1 MKTRK
6 GVFFDMDGVLVQTEK
21 LRAETHAHTVEILG
35 GTLPIS
41 YYAEIG
47 GAGRSHNEVQKE
59 CIAKSGIT
67 ISEGEYSN
75 VFHAILKKRTETIEP
90 INGIPRLLW
99 ELRKNAYAI
108 GLVSSSDRA
117 IVEMIIVRTRLWR
130 FFDTIVTGNDVA
142 RIKPFPDGY
151 LLAQKR
157 LGVAPDNAVAI
168 EDSESGIRSALS
180 AGIPVIAYRHSQN
193 ERHDFSGAKEIASF
207 CNTSSIVRL
216 IEEVLS

>member
-1 MKTRK
+1 MKTKK

-41 YYAEIG
+41 FYAEIG

-59 CIAKSGIT
+59 CIAKSGIAV
-67 ISEGEYSN
+67 SEGEYSN
-75 VFHAILKKRTETIEP
+75 IFHAILKKRTETIEP
-90 INGIPRLLW
+90 IKGIPLLLW
-99 ELRKNAYAI
+99 ELRKNDYAI

-117 IVEMIIVRTRLWR
+117 IVEMIIIRTQLWR
-130 FFDTIVTGNDVA
+130 FFDTIVTGNDVT

-151 LLAQKR
+151 LLALSQ
-157 LGVAPDNAVAI
+157 LGVSSDDAIAV
-168 EDSESGIRSALS
+168 EDSESGIRSAQ
-180 AGIPVIAYRHSQN
+180 AAKIPVIAYRHSEN
-193 ERHDFSGAKEIASF
+193 EKHDFSGAKEIASF